1 MGGRSSTGNRNS
13 SSQSYRT
20 AVEQLITPKGELMF
34 ADSKVSPLAYD
45 GSKLMEVN
53 FGGWQKQENLVG
65 VQEISVQD
73 VITTQPYVQANK
85 LLNFGGPIDT
95 SEVPVLKIGNK
106 YYVADGNHR
115 IVSNVLAGRKRVRV
129 SVYRKG

>member
-1 MGGRSSTGNRNS
+1 MGGRGSGGVRNS
-13 SSQSYRT
+13 STQSYKT
-20 AVEQLITPKGELMF
+20 AVEQLITPKGELIF
-34 ADSKVSPLAYD
+34 ADSRVSPLAYD

-53 FGGWQKQENLVG
+53 FGDWRKPENFEG
-65 VQEISVQD
+65 VQEISVENI
-73 VITTQPYVQANK
+73 ITTQPYVQSNK

-95 SEVPVLKIGNK
+95 SEVPVLQIGNK

-115 IVSNVLAGRKRVRV
+115 IVSNMLAGRKRVRV